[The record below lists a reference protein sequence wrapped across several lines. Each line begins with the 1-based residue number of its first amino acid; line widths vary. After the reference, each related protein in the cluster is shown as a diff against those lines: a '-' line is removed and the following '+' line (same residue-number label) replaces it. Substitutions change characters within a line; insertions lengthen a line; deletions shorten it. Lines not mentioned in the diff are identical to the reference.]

1 MPKDRDELYGLHIR
15 GTDRP
20 MPFINPYRT
29 RGELNEIEQW
39 KLERHPLEIADAII
53 DTYSKQG
60 PAGIAKVPGEVERL
74 KWAGIYP
81 QKQGGD
87 AFMMRVKIPGGFL
100 TAPQIR
106 EIGVAAD
113 AFGEGPDGTES
124 RVFGSRYADLTT
136 RQTVQ
141 IHWLRIEDI
150 PRIWRRF
157 AAVGLTT
164 VQACGDSARNVLSCP
179 VSGVDA
185 HEAFDALPVAR
196 AVSEFFTGN
205 REYANLPRKFKMSVT
220 GCVEDCAQAEIN
232 DIGLWPARAEDGTL
246 GFNLLAG
253 GGLSDGERMASDIDV
268 FVRTDQAVE
277 VTRAIAQLFGEL
289 GNRENRGQARM
300 RYLVQELG
308 PEGFRAEL
316 AVRARFD
323 LVPAGESLTR
333 RYRGDHVGVHPQK
346 EDGLVYVG
354 CSVPVGRMVGLEL
367 VEAARLAETYG
378 DGTVRIGTDQNIT
391 FTGVPEDRLDDLLS
405 EDLVKKYSPY
415 PGPFTRGVVAC
426 TGSEFC
432 RYAIVETKER
442 AVKWA
447 RFLDEQ
453 LAGEPVGAPPVPGV
467 RSGPREDAGVIRMHF
482 SGCSASCAQPQI
494 ADIGFRG
501 EVAHVGNHLAEAVD
515 IGLGGSLGADAGFID
530 WVEHARPVNDV
541 PDALLRVVRR
551 YQSERREDE
560 PFYNWARR
568 VPNDD
573 LRRTLSEEGT
583 GTPVTLVAN
592 RAPAAT
598 KAATRGTTARRTPAT
613 KAPAATKA
621 ATKATTKA
629 ATTRSAARKSAP

>member
-1 MPKDRDELYGLHIR
+1 M
-15 GTDRP
+15 
-20 MPFINPYRT
+20 
-29 RGELNEIEQW
+29 
-39 KLERHPLEIADAII
+39 
-53 DTYSKQG
+53 
-60 PAGIAKVPGEVERL
+60 
-74 KWAGIYP
+74 
-81 QKQGGD
+81 
-87 AFMMRVKIPGGFL
+87 
-100 TAPQIR
+100 
-106 EIGVAAD
+106 
-113 AFGEGPDGTES
+113 
-124 RVFGSRYADLTT
+124 
-136 RQTVQ
+136 
-141 IHWLRIEDI
+141 
-150 PRIWRRF
+150 
-157 AAVGLTT
+157 
-164 VQACGDSARNVLSCP
+164 
-179 VSGVDA
+179 SGVDA
-185 HEAFDALPVAR
+185 NEAFDAMPVAR
-196 AVSEFFTGN
+196 AVSDFFTGN
-205 REYANLPRKFKMSVT
+205 REYANLPRKFKISVT

-268 FVRTDQAVE
+268 FVRQDQAVE

-289 GNRENRGQARM
+289 GNRENRGLARM

-308 PEGFRAEL
+308 PEGFRTEL
-316 AVRARFD
+316 AARARFE
-323 LVPAGESLTR
+323 LVPAGEDLTR

-346 EDGLVYVG
+346 EAGLFYVG
-354 CSVPVGRMVGLEL
+354 CSVPVGRMNGIEL
-367 VEAARLAETYG
+367 VEVARLAETYG

-391 FTGVPEDRLDDLLS
+391 LTGVREDNIDSLLS
-405 EDLVKKYSPY
+405 EDLMQKYSPF

-453 LAGEPVGAPPVPGV
+453 LAGEPVGAAPAPG
-467 RSGPREDAGVIRMHF
+467 RSGQREDAGIVRMHF

-515 IGLGGSLGADAGFID
+515 IGMGGSLGADAGFID
-530 WVEHARPVNDV
+530 WIEHARPVNDV

-573 LRRTLSEEGT
+573 LRQTLAAEGT
-583 GTPVTLVAN
+583 GTPVAL
-592 RAPAAT
+592 
-598 KAATRGTTARRTPAT
+598 
-613 KAPAATKA
+613 
-621 ATKATTKA
+621 TTKP
-629 ATTRSAARKSAP
+629 RKRAG

>member
-1 MPKDRDELYGLHIR
+1 MTKDRDELYGLNIR
-15 GTDRP
+15 GPDRP
-20 MPFINPYRT
+20 MPFIDPYRT
-29 RGELNEIEQW
+29 KGELNEIEQW
-39 KLERHPLEIADAII
+39 KLERHPLLIADAII
-53 DTYSKQG
+53 DTYSKTG
-60 PAGIAKVPGEVERL
+60 PAGIAEVPGEVERL

-87 AFMMRVKIPGGFL
+87 AFMMRIKVPGGFL

-106 EIGVAAD
+106 EIGVVAD

-141 IHWLRIEDI
+141 IHWLRIGDI
-150 PRIWRRF
+150 PRIWRRL

-164 VQACGDSARNVLSCP
+164 LQACGDSSRNVLSCP

-185 HEAFDALPVAR
+185 HEAFDGLPVAR
-196 AVSEFFTGN
+196 AISDYFTGN

-232 DIGLWPARAEDGTL
+232 DIGLWPARAEDGGL

-268 FVRTDQAVE
+268 FVALDQAVE
-277 VTRAIAQLFGEL
+277 VTRAIAQLYGEL

-316 AVRARFD
+316 AARARFE
-323 LVPAGESLTR
+323 LVPAGEDLTR

-346 EDGLVYVG
+346 EEGLLYVG
-354 CSVPVGRMVGLEL
+354 CSVPVGRMNGLEL
-367 VEAARLAETYG
+367 VEVARLAETYG

-391 FTGVPEDRLDDLLS
+391 LTGVPAARLDALLS
-405 EDLVKKYSPY
+405 EDLMQKYSPY
-415 PGPFTRGVVAC
+415 PGPFSRGVVAC

-453 LAGEPVGAPPVPGV
+453 LAGEPVGATPAPGGDPGA
-467 RSGPREDAGVIRMHF
+467 RADAGVIRMHF

-501 EVAHVGNHLAEAVD
+501 EVAHVGDHLAEAVD
-515 IGLGGSLGADAGFID
+515 IGMGGSLGPGAGFID
-530 WVEHARPVNDV
+530 WIEHARPVNDV

-551 YQSERREDE
+551 YQSERREGE

-573 LRRTLSEEGT
+573 LRLTLAAEGT
-583 GTPVTLVAN
+583 GTPVSLGSEQGEPV
-592 RAPAAT
+592 R
-598 KAATRGTTARRTPAT
+598 
-613 KAPAATKA
+613 
-621 ATKATTKA
+621 
-629 ATTRSAARKSAP
+629 

>member
-1 MPKDRDELYGLHIR
+1 MTKDRDELYGLNIR
-15 GTDRP
+15 GPDRP
-20 MPFINPYRT
+20 MPFIDPYRT
-29 RGELNEIEQW
+29 IGELNEIEQW

-53 DTYSKQG
+53 DTYSKTG
-60 PAGIAKVPGEVERL
+60 PAGIAKVPGETERL

-87 AFMMRVKIPGGFL
+87 AFMMRIKIPGGFL

-106 EIGVAAD
+106 EIGVVAD

-136 RQTVQ
+136 RQSVQ
-141 IHWLRIEDI
+141 IHWLRIGDI
-150 PRIWRRF
+150 PRIWRRL

-164 VQACGDSARNVLSCP
+164 LQACGDSSRNVLTCP

-185 HEAFDALPVAR
+185 HEAFDGLPVAR
-196 AVSEFFTGN
+196 AISDYFTGN
-205 REYANLPRKFKMSVT
+205 REYANLPRKFKISVT
-220 GCVEDCAQAEIN
+220 GCIEDCAQAEIN
-232 DIGLWPARAEDGTL
+232 DIGLWPARAEDGRL

-268 FVRTDQAVE
+268 FVALDQAVE
-277 VTRAIAQLFGEL
+277 VTRAIAQLYGEL

-316 AVRARFD
+316 AARARFE
-323 LVPAGESLTR
+323 LVPAGEDLTR

-346 EDGLVYVG
+346 EEGLFYVG
-354 CSVPVGRMVGLEL
+354 CSVPVGRMNGLEL
-367 VEAARLAETYG
+367 VEVARLAETHG

-391 FTGVPEDRLDDLLS
+391 LTGVPEARLDALLS
-405 EDLVKKYSPY
+405 EDLMQKYSPY
-415 PGPFTRGVVAC
+415 PGPFSRGVVAC

-453 LAGEPVGAPPVPGV
+453 LAGEPVGALPTPGG

-501 EVAHVGNHLAEAVD
+501 EVAHVGDHLAEAVD
-515 IGLGGSLGADAGFID
+515 IGMGGSLGTGASFID
-530 WVEHARPVNDV
+530 WIEHARPVNDV

-551 YQSERREDE
+551 YQSERREGE

-573 LRRTLSEEGT
+573 LRHTLAEEGT
-583 GTPVTLVAN
+583 GTPVAITPRQGV
-592 RAPAAT
+592 PA
-598 KAATRGTTARRTPAT
+598 R
-613 KAPAATKA
+613 
-621 ATKATTKA
+621 
-629 ATTRSAARKSAP
+629 

>member
-1 MPKDRDELYGLHIR
+1 MTKDRDELYGLHLR

-20 MPFINPYRT
+20 MPFVNPYRIA
-29 RGELNEIEQW
+29 GELNEIERW
-39 KLERHPLEIADAII
+39 KLERHPLEVADAVI
-53 DTYSKQG
+53 DTYSKDG
-60 PAGIAKVPGEVERL
+60 PAGIAEVPGEVERL
-74 KWAGIYP
+74 KWVGIYP

-87 AFMMRVKIPGGFL
+87 AFMMRVKVPGGFL

-106 EIGVAAD
+106 EIGVVAD

-124 RVFGSRYADLTT
+124 RMFGSRYADLTT

-164 VQACGDSARNVLSCP
+164 VQACGDSARNVLCCP

-185 HEAFDALPVAR
+185 GEAFDALPIAR
-196 AVSEFFTGN
+196 AVSDFFTGN
-205 REYANLPRKFKMSVT
+205 REYANLPRKFKMSVS
-220 GCVEDCAQAEIN
+220 GCVEDCAMAEIN
-232 DIGLWPARAEDGTL
+232 DIGLWPARAADGTL
-246 GFNLLAG
+246 GFNLLVG
-253 GGLSDGERMASDIDV
+253 GGLSDGERLASDIDV
-268 FVRTDQAVE
+268 FVDRDQAVE

-308 PEGFRAEL
+308 PEGFREEL
-316 AVRARFD
+316 AARARFD
-323 LVPAGESLTR
+323 LVAAGEELTH

-346 EDGLVYVG
+346 EDGLFYVG
-354 CSVPVGRMVGLEL
+354 CSVPVGRMNGLEL

-378 DGTVRIGTDQNIT
+378 DGSVRIGTDQNIT
-391 FTGVPEDRLDDLLS
+391 FTGVPGDRVSALVS
-405 EDLVKKYSPY
+405 EDLLEKYSPT

-453 LAGEPVGAPPVPGV
+453 LAGEPVGATPVPG
-467 RSGPREDAGVIRMHF
+467 GLPGTPEDAGIIRMHF
-482 SGCSASCAQPQI
+482 SGCSASCAQPEI

-530 WVEHARPVNDV
+530 WIEHARPVNDV

-551 YQSERREDE
+551 YQAERRDDE
-560 PFYNWARR
+560 PFHNWARR

-573 LRRTLSEEGT
+573 LRRTLAEEGT
-583 GTPVTLVAN
+583 GTPVALTSK
-592 RAPAAT
+592 RAG
-598 KAATRGTTARRTPAT
+598 RIG
-613 KAPAATKA
+613 
-621 ATKATTKA
+621 
-629 ATTRSAARKSAP
+629 